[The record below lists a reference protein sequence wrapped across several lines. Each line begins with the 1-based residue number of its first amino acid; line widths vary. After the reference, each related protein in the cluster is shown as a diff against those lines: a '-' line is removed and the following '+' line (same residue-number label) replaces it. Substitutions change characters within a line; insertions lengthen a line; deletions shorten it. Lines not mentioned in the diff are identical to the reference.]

1 MCFTRGGKFWVKGGR
16 ERLSF
21 VDPSQSRTTIQ
32 VNLEL
37 DLKSTADLTSSQVAT
52 SLQVKFELHFNRHSD
67 FTPSET
73 RRSLLGCFGN
83 EWRGTCL
90 EVIAGARPSWW
101 PRRSRGDRP
110 TQRTIGPRKTWDHCS
125 RGTEVA
131 DQRISSRRT
140 PSNQAVPVELKTRSQ
155 RLAL

>member
-90 EVIAGARPSWW
+90 EVILGEKHSRKQDLKWCRPLFEESW
-101 PRRSRGDRP
+101 GD
-110 TQRTIGPRKTWDHCS
+110 
-125 RGTEVA
+125 VA
-131 DQRISSRRT
+131 T
-140 PSNQAVPVELKTRSQ
+140 PSRSLQ
-155 RLAL
+155 GLMRGAYAMTPRGVTNRDLGV